1 MPIEISQ
8 SLRVDASERASLL
21 YKLAFQ
27 MFRKH
32 FPAPFQNY
40 TLVFDSVQ
48 VFITEGWATRVR
60 QRSIL
65 ECMSTTPPKRRDS
78 TKDEESY
85 LSQISEDVLTELPFE

>member
-1 MPIEISQ
+1 
-8 SLRVDASERASLL
+8 
-21 YKLAFQ
+21 

-32 FPAPFQNY
+32 FPAPFKI
-40 TLVFDSVQ
+40 TLLCLTASKF
-48 VFITEGWATRVR
+48 FILKDGQHVR

-85 LSQISEDVLTELPFE
+85 FESDIRECFDGVAVKSSKRDFGSEKTIE